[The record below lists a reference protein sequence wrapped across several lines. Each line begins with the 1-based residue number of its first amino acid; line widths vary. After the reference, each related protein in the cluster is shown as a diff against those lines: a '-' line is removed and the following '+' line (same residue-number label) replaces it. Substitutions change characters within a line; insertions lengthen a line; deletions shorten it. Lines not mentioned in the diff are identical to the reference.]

1 MMKKHLL
8 LVVAFAVSVA
18 PVLAQQPSAGPQGK
32 TGKDYKRDP
41 NEFKWQELKNAPDLP
56 DLPQYGGNAK
66 YKQGTASPNAR
77 GGTAFSLVYT
87 SKDPANQVMEWY
99 SRTLSQYKWNVT
111 QSKSGTMISA
121 KKGKNVCTVSTT
133 MRSDPKSVCDF
144 IITFREDR

>member
-1 MMKKHLL
+1 MRKNLL

-18 PVLAQQPSAGPQGK
+18 PVLAQQPGTGPQGHS
-32 TGKDYKRDP
+32 GKDYKRDM
-41 NEFKWQELKNAPDLP
+41 NEFKWQELKTPPDLP
-56 DLPQYGGNAK
+56 DLPQYSGNAK

-87 SKDPANQVMEWY
+87 SKDPSNQVIDWY
-99 SRTLSQYKWNVT
+99 SRTLSQYKWNVQ

-121 KKGKNVCTVSTT
+121 RKGKNFCTVSTT
-133 MRSDPKSVCDF
+133 MRSDLKSVCDF